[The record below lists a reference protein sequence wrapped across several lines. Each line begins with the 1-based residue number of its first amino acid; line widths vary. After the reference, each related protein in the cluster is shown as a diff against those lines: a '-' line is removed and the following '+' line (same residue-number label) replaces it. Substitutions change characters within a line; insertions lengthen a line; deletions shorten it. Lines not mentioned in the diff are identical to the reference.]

1 HGFDDEG
8 RKFDARGNLDDWW
21 SPEVGQVF
29 EARAACVERQFS
41 DYVAVGDVKV
51 NGKLTLGENIADLGG
66 LKLALAAY
74 RASRAGRLPEA
85 DVGGLSPDQQFFVA
99 AAQVWCG
106 KARPERERMLAQT
119 DPHAPP
125 RWRVNG
131 PLSNLPEF
139 AAAFGCKAGD
149 AMVRAER
156 CEVW

>member
-1 HGFDDEG
+1 VQYDGYAAVDD
-8 RKFDARGNLDDWW
+8 L
-21 SPEVGQVF
+21 
-29 EARAACVERQFS
+29 
-41 DYVAVGDVKV
+41 KV

-66 LKLALAAY
+66 LKLAFAAY
-74 RASRAGRLPEA
+74 QASRGGLPPEA
-85 DVGGLSPDQQFFVA
+85 EVAGHPPAQQFFIA

-106 KARPERERMLAQT
+106 KYRPEMARMLAQMN
-119 DPHAPP
+119 PHSPD

-139 AAAFGCKAGD
+139 ALAFGCKAGD